1 MPQRSKKGSRC
12 RAAGH
17 AERRGDDERVHID
30 EGPAQAL
37 EGATPLVGM
46 HQIIA
51 KDHSDAGTFAW
62 GEVRDPR
69 TRFAQLHTPQEH
81 QAVTGLLLVV
91 VAVPAIAVVVAV
103 AAVALL
109 ATGAIAALK
118 PPVVLACPAR
128 TISARGSAGAQAIR
142 GLPLGAGNPMQSA
155 RAFARCGT

>member
-1 MPQRSKKGSRC
+1 M
-12 RAAGH
+12 
-17 AERRGDDERVHID
+17 HID

-51 KDHSDAGTFAW
+51 KDHGDAGTLAW

-103 AAVALL
+103 AVVALL
-109 ATGAIAALK
+109 ATGAI
-118 PPVVLACPAR
+118 PVVLACPAR
-128 TISARGSAGAQAIR
+128 TIGARGSAGAQAIR

-155 RAFARCGT
+155 RAFARCGTDARVRRYAGV

>member
-1 MPQRSKKGSRC
+1 M
-12 RAAGH
+12 A
-17 AERRGDDERVHID
+17 
-30 EGPAQAL
+30 
-37 EGATPLVGM
+37 GM

-103 AAVALL
+103 AVVALL
-109 ATGAIAALK
+109 ATGAI
-118 PPVVLACPAR
+118 PVVLACPAR